1 MRNTTQTQIE
11 GPSLLVGL
19 HPTSNLPK
27 CQSHEKQERLKQGE
41 IDWSRLRGHD
51 N

>member
-11 GPSLLVGL
+11 GPSTK